1 MQIQA
6 GSFTRMAGL
15 GEDYGS
21 RLLEL
26 ERALPVAPA
35 SPSSIF
41 MLQRQE
47 VLSALQSFSERIH
60 PWYPILERAF
70 SRCVDTCLKNAFKPG
85 TDSFLVLVVLASGSI
100 AQETSHST
108 ALRDRSDLP
117 YLNAALQ
124 MMHLAVLDQSLR
136 GLQCL
141 AAVSIH
147 YYLLLRPLQAHDLAT
162 LAIKKAQDL
171 YFGGTFKN
179 DRRKLDHWTRIYRSV
194 LLIEGELVVPIKLA
208 ESNAWESEE
217 DIPLPAGTD
226 IWAFEVEPGTPDM
239 SNSGSIGSPPSDQQA
254 TYLLAEIAMRRMLRR
269 NTTAISLSADGIVEY
284 APMIAREL
292 EEQVQHWYSLL
303 PESLR
308 FLHEQQPNH
317 QTPPGSTDA
326 HSPQTNFLC
335 TQYWAY
341 LVSIAWSSI
350 VKVMESPTG
359 ATQSTRDRCRAYFHS
374 YEEFI
379 RSATISLHTCLPN
392 KWTIYAR

>member
-1 MQIQA
+1 MQVQA
-6 GSFTRMAGL
+6 GSFTKMAGL

-21 RLLEL
+21 RLVEL
-26 ERALPVAPA
+26 ERGLPVSAD
-35 SPSSIF
+35 SSAF
-41 MLQRQE
+41 LFTLQRQD
-47 VLSALQSFSERIH
+47 VLDALQSFSERIH

-70 SRCVDTCLKNAFKPG
+70 SNCIETCLKNAFRSS

-100 AQETSHST
+100 ARERVHSK
-108 ALRDRSDLP
+108 ALRDRPDVT
-117 YLNAALQ
+117 YLNAALH
-124 MMHLAVLDQSLR
+124 MMHLVVLDQSLR

-141 AAVSIH
+141 AAASIH

-171 YFGGTFKN
+171 YLNAAFKN
-179 DRRKLDHWTRIYRSV
+179 DRRKLDHWTRVYRA
-194 LLIEGELVVPIKLA
+194 LLLVEGELVVPIKLA
-208 ESNAWESEE
+208 ETNAWEFEE
-217 DIPLPAGTD
+217 DIPLPTGTD
-226 IWAFEVEPGTPDM
+226 IWSFEADPGTPDM
-239 SNSGSIGSPPSDQQA
+239 SITGSIGSPPSDQLA

-269 NTTAISLSADGIVEY
+269 NTTAIRLSAKGVVEY

-308 FLHEQQPNH
+308 FLQVMQSPSAEAQQL
-317 QTPPGSTDA
+317 QTT
-326 HSPQTNFLC
+326 FLC

-341 LVSIAWSSI
+341 LVSIAWSS
-350 VKVMESPTG
+350 VVTVMDSPN
-359 ATQSTRDRCRAYFHS
+359 AAQSTLEQCRAYFHA

-379 RSATISLHTCLPN
+379 KNANVALVTCLPN